1 MAVEYEQT
9 DTDHPNT
16 ALLQNREC
24 RFASSSDTGCN
35 TAVVSEALR
44 IAREEARSTRDS
56 LRALTDLLNGLSR
69 IEEPK
74 TLVLMSGSLVV
85 SKEFQDLLEPL
96 ARAASLARA
105 QMYVLQPQ
113 QALMD
118 ITGEIRRPLC
128 STTTGR
134 EAPDWPIWPYAGGLL
149 FQVSGTGDDAFRRI
163 GDEISAFY
171 LLGFKPESSER
182 DGKRHKIE
190 LTSLRPKVTLRA
202 RPMFVIGAS
211 SSTSRAARP
220 RALVAISPPAAI

>member
-1 MAVEYEQT
+1 LAPTDRVALVTLPTDAVRVDATTNRERVRQSLSRLVGKAPRRSSQWNIGLAEAMAVEYEQT

-44 IAREEARSTRDS
+44 MAREEARSTRDS

-96 ARAASLARA
+96 VRAASLARA
-105 QMYVLQPQ
+105 QMY
-113 QALMD
+113 
-118 ITGEIRRPLC
+118 
-128 STTTGR
+128 
-134 EAPDWPIWPYAGGLL
+134 
-149 FQVSGTGDDAFRRI
+149 
-163 GDEISAFY
+163 
-171 LLGFKPESSER
+171 
-182 DGKRHKIE
+182 
-190 LTSLRPKVTLRA
+190 
-202 RPMFVIGAS
+202 
-211 SSTSRAARP
+211 
-220 RALVAISPPAAI
+220 